1 MLYIQCYCS
10 TATSLGYNMYVY
22 IIMSLLFIIL
32 YYYIHT
38 YIHTYMKY
46 DKLPCLHVC
55 TLYRNYH
62 FNKFKE

>member
-1 MLYIQCYCS
+1 MIS
-10 TATSLGYNMYVY
+10 
-22 IIMSLLFIIL
+22 FI
-32 YYYIHT
+32 
-38 YIHTYMKY
+38 YMKY